1 MKNLKKVA
9 AFGLAAAMSVSMGV
23 SAFADT
29 YTPNTPENTT
39 GNYTAPSDTVQENIK
54 LSSVNFMNDGEQYT
68 VVLFKVDTNT
78 DGSVNI
84 ESANR
89 TLVADDLLYIN
100 QGTKNEAFWVTDGMG
115 PKGTK
120 LADGTYIL
128 RIGGESV
135 TSVFEIPL
143 IVNGTKIVIGDVNG
157 DGKVTAADTG
167 FVNAYCEVS
176 DKEAYNKAVS
186 LFIGQIINGYT
197 IGDVNGDGKV
207 TAADTGF
214 INAFCEVSDKD
225 AYNTTVGLEIGKEK

>member
-1 MKNLKKVA
+1 MKNLKKFA
-9 AFGLAAAMSVSMGV
+9 AFGIAAAMTVSMGV

-29 YTPNTPENTT
+29 YTPNTPANTT
-39 GNYTAPSDTVQENIK
+39 GGYTAPSDTVQESIK

-100 QGTKNEAFWVTDGMG
+100 QGTKNETFWVTDGMG

-128 RIGGESV
+128 RIGGESLTQV
-135 TSVFEIPL
+135 YEIAVKVQGETIL
-143 IVNGTKIVIGDVNG
+143 YGDVYKDGAVNRRDMMQLNKVIGKTLDESEVWFEAADLFK
-157 DGKVTAADTG
+157 DGKLNTR
-167 FVNAYCEVS
+167 
-176 DKEAYNKAVS
+176 DKMLLNK
-186 LFIGQIINGYT
+186 LLGKTIGQEDLPQT
-197 IGDVNGDGKV
+197 K
-207 TAADTGF
+207 
-214 INAFCEVSDKD
+214 
-225 AYNTTVGLEIGKEK
+225 

>member
-1 MKNLKKVA
+1 MKNLKKIA
-9 AFGLAAAMSVSMGV
+9 ALGLAAAVSMSVGV

-39 GNYTAPSDTVQENIK
+39 GNYTAPSDTVQESIK

-89 TLVADDLLYIN
+89 TLVADDLFYIN
-100 QGTKNEAFWVTDGMG
+100 QGTKDESFWVTTGMG

-128 RIGGESV
+128 RIGGENV

-143 IVNGTKIVIGDVNG
+143 IVSGTKIIIGDVNG

-167 FVNAYCEVS
+167 FVNAYCGVT
-176 DKEAYNKAVS
+176 DKDAYNEAVN
-186 LFIGQIINGYT
+186 LLIGKLVNGYV

-214 INAFCEVSDKD
+214 INAFCGVTDKD
-225 AYNTTVGLEIGKEK
+225 AYNAAVGLEIGKEK

>member
-1 MKNLKKVA
+1 MKNLKKFA
-9 AFGLAAAMSVSMGV
+9 AFGIAAAMTVSMGV

-29 YTPNTPENTT
+29 YTPNTPANTT
-39 GNYTAPSDTVQENIK
+39 GDYTAPSDTVQESIK

-128 RIGGESV
+128 RIGGESLTQV
-135 TSVFEIPL
+135 YEVAVKVQGETILYGDVYKDGA
-143 IVNGTKIVIGDVNG
+143 VNRRDMMQLNKVIGKTLDESEVWFEAADLFK
-157 DGKVTAADTG
+157 DGKLNTR
-167 FVNAYCEVS
+167 
-176 DKEAYNKAVS
+176 DKMLLNK
-186 LFIGQIINGYT
+186 LLGKTIGQEDLPQT
-197 IGDVNGDGKV
+197 K
-207 TAADTGF
+207 
-214 INAFCEVSDKD
+214 
-225 AYNTTVGLEIGKEK
+225 